1 MQRRLLRSVERDFAF
16 IGGVR
21 IDLDTIVEPSF
32 VRASDR
38 LSNEFARNA
47 PFPHIVL
54 DGLISPA
61 LLDVVRDEF
70 DVMPRTEWQSYNT
83 VDEVKRGSVRGAR
96 FGPGA
101 ELYFNTI
108 HSRAFVQFLE
118 RVTGVP
124 GLVQDPILKGG
135 GMHEIPDGG
144 RFAPHLDF
152 NRHPVTGL
160 YNRLV
165 FITYLNRDW
174 QRSYGGALELWDF
187 ESKTKMVEIDPLFG
201 RTVIFAQSPQS
212 LHGHPVPVH
221 APDRRP
227 RRSVAAYY
235 YTKDRPEG
243 FSSEFRTTRFSI
255 APQPWLRG
263 LTMRT
268 IKYVT
273 PPIAI
278 DVARRIRSA
287 LRPRK

>member
-1 MQRRLLRSVERDFAF
+1 MQPRMLRSVERDFAL

-21 IDLDTIVEPSF
+21 IDLDTAVDPSL
-32 VRASDR
+32 VRAADR
-38 LSNEFARNA
+38 LSTEFARNA

-61 LLDVVRDEF
+61 LLDVVHDEF
-70 DVMPRTEWQSYNT
+70 AHLPWTEWQSYNT
-83 VDEVKRGSVRGAR
+83 VEEVKRGSIRGAR
-96 FGPGA
+96 FGPAA
-101 ELYFNTI
+101 EFYFNTI
-108 HSRAFVQFLE
+108 HSRSFVQFLE
-118 RVTGVP
+118 HVTRIP

-144 RFAPHLDF
+144 RFAPHIDF

-165 FITYLNRDW
+165 LITYLNRDW
-174 QRSYGGALELWDF
+174 QRSYGGALELWDS

-235 YTKDRPEG
+235 YTQARPEG
-243 FSSEFRTTRFSI
+243 FSSDFRTTRFAV
-255 APQPWLRG
+255 APPAGLRG
-263 LTMRT
+263 LTLRT

-273 PPIAI
+273 PPIVF
-278 DVARRIRSA
+278 DMARKISST
-287 LRPRK
+287 LTSRK